1 MHRRHIGWISAA
13 IAAVSVGAMAQ
24 TSWYPGKW
32 GANDEIGAA
41 NYMTPALALA
51 AARLVKTGK
60 VYSLGITVNTT
71 TPAFP
76 PRTCSIY
83 IVQPGQVGAATGLGP
98 TNTTYNDD
106 ILNCWTGIGTQLDG
120 LGHIGVGDRYYN
132 GNKWAEFA
140 DMTGLKKL
148 GVDKLPPMVARG
160 VLLDMAGFLGVD
172 VVKEGTPF
180 NRAEIDGAA
189 KKQGIEIRQGDVVI
203 FHTGWLSLIEK
214 DPKRFGSAEPGLGRE
229 GALSGV
235 QGRRRRRCRHLGGR
249 SDPVRAGRRR
259 LRGAPD
265 PAADERHFHTR
276 EHQHRRA
283 RQGQGLGVHVRARPE
298 QVPGRGAVDDQS
310 GRDPLTPQGSSPPRG
325 LAVRRPSRALRG
337 RRGAA
342 SRARSMSRR
351 PAGTRSRS
359 SRRSRANR

>member
-1 MHRRHIGWISAA
+1 MGAA
-13 IAAVSVGAMAQ
+13 AQ
-24 TSWYPGKW
+24 TPAWYPSKW
-32 GANDEIGAA
+32 GATDELGAA
-41 NYMTPALALA
+41 NYMTPALALQ

-120 LGHIGVGDRYYN
+120 LGHIGVADRYYN
-132 GNKWAEFA
+132 GHKWAEFA

-148 GVDKLPPMVARG
+148 GIEKIPPMVARG
-160 VLLDMAGFLGVD
+160 VLLDMAGYLGVD

-189 KKQGIEIRQGDVVI
+189 RKQGIEIRQGDVVI

-214 DPKRFGSAEPGLGRE
+214 DPKRFGSVEPGLGRE
-229 GALSGV
+229 GARYLVSKGV
-235 QGRRRRRCRHLGGR
+235 VAIGADTWGLEVIPFEQGAGVFEVHQILLPMGGTYILENINTAELVKDKAWEFMFVLG
-249 SDPVRAGRRR
+249 
-259 LRGAPD
+259 
-265 PAADERHFHTR
+265 
-276 EHQHRRA
+276 QNKY
-283 RQGQGLGVHVRARPE
+283 Q
-298 QVPGRGAVDDQS
+298 GAVQS
-310 GRDPLTPQGSSPPRG
+310 MINPVAIR
-325 LAVRRPSRALRG
+325 
-337 RRGAA
+337 
-342 SRARSMSRR
+342 
-351 PAGTRSRS
+351 
-359 SRRSRANR
+359 